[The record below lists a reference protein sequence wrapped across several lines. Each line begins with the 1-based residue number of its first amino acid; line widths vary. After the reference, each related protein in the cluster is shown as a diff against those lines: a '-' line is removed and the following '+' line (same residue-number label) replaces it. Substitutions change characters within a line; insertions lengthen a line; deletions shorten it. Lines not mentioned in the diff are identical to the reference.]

1 MAITRT
7 TSNMISDVGTGAN
20 QLVRLDNDA
29 KLPAID
35 GSNLLNVSGSGGGGG
50 SGNAASHHFSV
61 KLSADQDI
69 TTSGFEKILWN
80 TELIDASSAF
90 DSTTNNRFV
99 APDSGLYMIGFNVCF
114 HNAHYDTVRIE
125 TALYKN
131 GTILHKV
138 MAQNLGQ
145 TVSNVGASEFIH
157 HTATF
162 SNIINLNAGD
172 YLEVFIEAHD
182 ASTSAAEP
190 HVVGGNNAHASV
202 FYGYKFGGANDL
214 PASGTMTDLTIT
226 SDLTVNDDIIC
237 NDNITI
243 KDGAIFESENGSGE
257 NAIIQKHSASG
268 RDELMIRAANDAYQ
282 ANSRG
287 AGINLYGNADAEHAG
302 NFVVMTGQNN
312 DGDARMIISGGSSLP
327 NSDGYRTNTDTRV
340 TIGNDIWDFVDN
352 ANDTALLTLEN
363 PINRPALYIND
374 AATDEGDIA
383 VATGQYLSLGHWSGS
398 TFTQRVWMDDVGNWN
413 PANTNIGLGKSSN
426 RWDDVWAVD
435 GSINTSDDRLKTYL
449 NIEDAE
455 RGAALEIK
463 KNLKKFKWN
472 KSIEEKGDDA
482 RIHFGASAQTIGQIM
497 EKYGL
502 DPTKYG
508 FYCYDEWEDVLDPVS
523 GAVITPAGNTYS
535 VRYSELFAF
544 ILSAI

>member
-35 GSNLLNVSGSGGGGG
+35 GSNLLNVSGSGGSGAG
-50 SGNAASHHFSV
+50 GNAASHHFSV
-61 KLSADQDI
+61 KLSANQDI

-80 TELIDASSAF
+80 SEAVDSSTAF

-99 APDSGLYMIGFNVCF
+99 APDSGLYMIGFVVNI
-114 HNAHYDTVRIE
+114 HNQHLDTARVE
-125 TALYKN
+125 AALYKN

-138 MAQNLGQ
+138 MEQHLGHTIGGEVYEMAQKSL
-145 TVSNVGASEFIH
+145 
-157 HTATF
+157 TF
-162 SNIINLNAGD
+162 QNIINLNAND
-172 YLEVFIEAHD
+172 YLEVYVEVTDDGAGNN
-182 ASTSAAEP
+182 EP
-190 HVVGGNNAHASV
+190 HVVGGSNAHGSI
-202 FYGYKFGGANDL
+202 FYGYKFGGANAL
-214 PASGTMTDLTIT
+214 PSTGTMTDLTIT
-226 SDLTVNDDIIC
+226 SDLTVNDDIIV

-243 KDGAIFESENGSGE
+243 KDGAYFESANGSGQR
-257 NAIIQKHSASG
+257 AIIQKHPDSG
-268 RDELMIRAANDAYQ
+268 RDELMIRSALDAYQ
-282 ANSRG
+282 TNSRG

-302 NFVVMTGQNN
+302 NFVVLTGQND
-312 DGDARMIISGGSSLP
+312 DGDARIIVSGGSSLP

-340 TIGNDIWDFVDN
+340 TIGNDIWDYVD
-352 ANDTALLTLEN
+352 DGDDKALLTLQN

-398 TFTQRVWMDDVGNWN
+398 SFTQRVWMDDAGNWN

-508 FYCYDEWEDVLDPVS
+508 FYCYDEWEDILDPVS